1 MPLLDELERP
11 TLLVNPV
18 IAQQNIAFMAEKAR
32 RQGIR
37 FRPHFKTHQSAAVG
51 EWFRQVG
58 VTAITV
64 SSVDMALYFADHG
77 WDDITIA
84 FPVNIRQMTAPEF
97 SGAAHPPRAAGGI

>member
-51 EWFRQVG
+51 EWFRQWG
-58 VTAITV
+58 LPPSPSPRWIWRCT
-64 SSVDMALYFADHG
+64 L
-77 WDDITIA
+77 
-84 FPVNIRQMTAPEF
+84 PIRLGRYHHRLFGQY
-97 SGAAHPPRAAGGI
+97 PPDARH